1 MYAFAMMA
9 LLGLAI
15 LVVAKIGNHYLKQIA
30 GAWAF
35 VLVALGIGA
44 AWLTS
49 LNLFSIWSIPV
60 RNSDIGVT
68 LTGILLAGV
77 AYFWREVLGM
87 FGGLYRKYT
96 DEAKLMEH
104 SETLRRVA

>member
-1 MYAFAMMA
+1 MYAFGMIV
-9 LLGLAI
+9 LLGLAV
-15 LVVAKIGNHYLKQIA
+15 LVVAKIGNHYLRQVP
-30 GAWAF
+30 GAWAAALV
-35 VLVALGIGA
+35 VLGVGA
-44 AWLTS
+44 AWLTN

-68 LTGILLAGV
+68 LTGIILAGV
-77 AYFWREVLGM
+77 AYFWREILGM

-96 DEAKLMEH
+96 DESKLMEN

>member
-1 MYAFAMMA
+1 MDSGTDLTDCRRRA
-9 LLGLAI
+9 LRTRHRSERATSR
-15 LVVAKIGNHYLKQIA
+15 
-30 GAWAF
+30 
-35 VLVALGIGA
+35 
-44 AWLTS
+44 AWLTN
-49 LNLFSIWSIPV
+49 LNLFGVWSIPV

-68 LTGILLAGV
+68 MTGILLAGV
-77 AYFWREVLGM
+77 AYFWREILGM